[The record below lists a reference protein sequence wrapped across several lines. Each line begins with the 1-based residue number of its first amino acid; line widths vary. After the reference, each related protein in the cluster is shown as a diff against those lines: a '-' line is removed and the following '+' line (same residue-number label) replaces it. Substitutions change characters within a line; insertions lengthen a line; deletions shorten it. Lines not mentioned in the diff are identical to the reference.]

1 MLLFSDLLHKKSFR
15 ITKSFTSYIYNPHGI
30 LDQDFFSYENLRP
43 AERRKKL
50 SALVMTFMFL
60 YRLTILQL

>member
-1 MLLFSDLLHKKSFR
+1 MAIKILSHHK
-15 ITKSFTSYIYNPHGI
+15 IIYVLYIQPGNPHGI